1 MASLRSLF
9 KVKRP
14 AFPAQCLCFGKSCSG
29 PFNAYGT
36 APSRHAIG
44 GASPFLV
51 KALNGKKCRA
61 TAGWEVFRMFSS
73 ALRGP
78 GLLRQVAGGAAL
90 RQPLCTLQPVSLHLP
105 RGAELVRLPKQ
116 FAVAAQLA
124 FAFHLEGTLEHHV
137 SAVPIAW
144 CFRALNCHGPDAL
157 SAFRLASVCLR
168 VCIFS
173 HCLRLLD
180 GNAIGEFTRDQQVCQ
195 GLPKTKANKASLPP
209 QPQQAY
215 DVSKKTHIL
224 SSRVERPTF
233 TGWQTQCCIFGKL
246 I

>member
-9 KVKRP
+9 RVKRP

-29 PFNAYGT
+29 RFNAYGT

-51 KALNGKKCRA
+51 
-61 TAGWEVFRMFSS
+61 EVFRMFSS
-73 ALRGP
+73 DLRGP

-215 DVSKKTHIL
+215 DVSKK
-224 SSRVERPTF
+224 
-233 TGWQTQCCIFGKL
+233 L
-246 I
+246 IS